1 VQIVSVVS
9 IEGSFVKHPVYLSTF
24 VGRRKELGEIKALLR
39 ERSVRLLTLTGPGG
53 CGKTRLAFE
62 ALSEISQTFEDGA
75 VWVDLV
81 GLSDPAA
88 LIQEIATRL
97 SVRPASGQTVLA
109 ALIAT
114 LQQRE
119 TLLILDNCEHVW
131 EASALLA
138 DTLLRA
144 CPELHLLAT
153 SRQRLRVEGEQVW
166 PVPPLSY
173 PINDAPTFNA
183 LVNYDALQ
191 LFQARARLVQPKFEA
206 NAHNV
211 HALVKIAQLL
221 EGMPLA
227 IELAAARVNE
237 LDVSQMANRIENQ
250 VLFLAGKGHTS
261 ASRHQSIRETIHW
274 SFELLTVA
282 ERALFCRLGV
292 FSGGFSLDAAE
303 AVCSDTPL
311 EEGQILDLLGILIDK
326 SLVIQESSGQL
337 DSRYRQLE
345 SIRQFAAET
354 LRASQEE
361 NLMRDRHLAY
371 FADLIRTAE
380 PHLLG
385 PDQKVWSDRLETDY
399 DNLHAALSWS
409 IQKAIKDERFTLEAV
424 RMANGLYWFWN
435 YSGRHEEAR
444 DWFAKILTLP
454 GLDRNSSVYADL
466 KHHLATFIWLLG
478 NYPEAQKQLHECQQS
493 AEAAVY
499 PYRLGYAKLMLGIM
513 SLHQGQ
519 MEHAAALL
527 RESEKLFSAL
537 GEPRGL
543 VITYTNLGGV
553 FQAAGDLD
561 TAQEYAEKAVHHA
574 RASQDLWGLGLSL
587 SGLSDVLYRQG
598 EVKRAFVLI
607 EEALELIRSSG
618 QPWLQAEALWRL
630 ADMMQDQ
637 GDWEAASKRLEECYD
652 LAQENGAV
660 EWQLSALTSL
670 GFLCL
675 SHGNSRQAAG
685 HFSEVLRLQIGQG
698 YERILVHALL
708 GVIQLAVVSEQSG
721 QALALWRA
729 YKNLRATHGLSPFKE
744 ESLTAQLLQ
753 PYFESSA
760 RSQTQP
766 PRRDYS
772 QTEAT
777 GLAMEIVEGFEQ
789 RVVVLRPQNRL
800 QILGL
805 GTAEV
810 YLNGKMLVASD
821 WTFAKPKEL
830 LYYLASNA
838 PKTKEQIGMA
848 FWPDAS
854 PSQLRVSLR
863 ATLYHLRRALGER
876 GWVLYEDGYYQFNR
890 SLDYWYDVEA
900 FEEGIEAAEKQ
911 PVSDMDRAI
920 ERLEASVLLYRGDFL
935 SDLASDEWAALRREE
950 LRGKYF
956 GAMSTLGELLIDKG
970 AYDRAI
976 ELYRNL
982 LAKDAL
988 LEDAHRALIRCYAL
1002 KGERGLAIRQ
1012 YQTLVRI
1019 LQDEL
1024 GVSPSPETVA
1034 LFQSLDQDA
1043 L

>member
-1 VQIVSVVS
+1 MQVVLVVS

-24 VGRRKELGEIKALLR
+24 VGRRKELGEIKTLVM

-53 CGKTRLAFE
+53 CGKTRLAYELFSE
-62 ALSEISQTFEDGA
+62 LSEAFEDEA
-75 VWVDLV
+75 VWVNLV
-81 GLSDPAA
+81 GISDPAT
-88 LIQEIATRL
+88 LIQEIATIL
-97 SVRPASGQTVLA
+97 NVRPAPGQTLLA

-119 TLLILDNCEHVW
+119 TLLILDNCEHVR
-131 EASALLA
+131 EASAQLA

-153 SRQRLRVEGEQVW
+153 SRQRLGVEGEQVW

-173 PINDAPTFNA
+173 PIRDATTFNA
-183 LVNYDALQ
+183 LVDYDALQ
-191 LFQARARLVQPKFEA
+191 LFQARARLVQPKFET
-206 NAHNV
+206 NTHNV

-227 IELAAARVNE
+227 IELAAARVND
-237 LDVSQMANRIENQ
+237 LDVSQMANRLENQ
-250 VLFLAGKGHTS
+250 LLFLDVKGHTP
-261 ASRHQSIRETIHW
+261 AARHRSIRETIHW
-274 SFELLTVA
+274 SFELLTVV

-292 FSGGFSLDAAE
+292 FSGSFSLDAAE
-303 AVCSDTPL
+303 AVCKDTSL
-311 EEGQILDLLGILIDK
+311 EEGQILDILGGLIDK
-326 SLVIQESSGQL
+326 SLVIPESSGQL
-337 DSRYRQLE
+337 YSRYRQLE

-354 LRASQEE
+354 LRESNEE
-361 NLMRDRHLAY
+361 DMMRDRHLAY

-385 PDQKVWSDRLETDY
+385 PDQKVWSDRLEVDY

-409 IQKAIKDERFTLEAV
+409 IHKTSKDERFTLEV
-424 RMANGLYWFWN
+424 VGMVNGLFWFWN

-444 DWFAKILTLP
+444 DWFAKILALP

-466 KHHLATFIWLLG
+466 KHHLATFVWLLG

-519 MEHAAALL
+519 TDQAASLL
-527 RESEKLFSAL
+527 RESETLFSAL

-543 VITYTNLGGV
+543 VITYTNLGGM

-561 TAQEYAEKAVHHA
+561 AAQDYAEKAVYHA
-574 RASQDLWGLGLSL
+574 RTSQDLWGLGLSL

-598 EVKRAFVLI
+598 EAKRAFALM
-607 EEALELIRSSG
+607 EEGLELIRSSG

-637 GDWEAASKRLEECYD
+637 GDWETASKRLEECYD
-652 LAQENGAV
+652 LAQESGAV

-675 SHGNSRQAAG
+675 SNGNPRQAAG
-685 HFSEVLRLQIGQG
+685 HFSEILRLKSGQG

-708 GVIQLAVVSEQSG
+708 GVIQLAMTSEQSR
-721 QALALWRA
+721 QAVDLWAA
-729 YKNLRATHGLSPFKE
+729 YKNLSKKHGLSPFKE
-744 ESLTAQLLQ
+744 EPLIAQLLQ

-760 RSQTQP
+760 LSQSQP
-766 PRRDYS
+766 ARRDHS
-772 QTEAT
+772 QAEAT

-800 QILGL
+800 QILSL

-830 LYYLASNA
+830 LYYLVSNA
-838 PKTKEQIGMA
+838 PKTKEQIGLA

-854 PSQLRVSLR
+854 PGQLRISLR

-876 GWVLYEDGYYQFNR
+876 GWVLYENGYYQFNR

-900 FEEGIEAAEKQ
+900 FEDSIEAAEKQ
-911 PVSDMDRAI
+911 LASEKDLVI
-920 ERLEASVLLYRGDFL
+920 ERLEAAVSLYRGDFL

-956 GAMSTLGELLIDKG
+956 RAMSTLGELLTAKG
-970 AYDRAI
+970 VYDRAI
-976 ELYRNL
+976 ELFRNL
-982 LAKDAL
+982 LAKDLL
-988 LEDAHRALIRCYAL
+988 LEEAHRALIRCYAL

-1012 YQTLVRI
+1012 YQTLVGI

-1024 GVSPSPETVA
+1024 GVPPSPETVA

-1043 L
+1043 F